1 MTHPASHYSSF
12 LALLI
17 PIMPPYQSLTNH
29 LAIMMTVLLL
39 NSWLIPPCWLS
50 IMTSLWLTLLC
61 LIHPITQL
69 LYSLPA
75 WHHFCLLLAYAPLFT
90 HLFTHPLYSAPY
102 SASPLC
108 LLTPVIPLTNP
119 LQVADQF
126 LTKHLVNFVYKAIGP
141 PVYKPAAKGCKR
153 VSAWPSIYILI
164 LSVTAYPLLCLWTCR
179 SQVLA

>member
-29 LAIMMTVLLL
+29 LEIMMTVLLL
-39 NSWLIPPCWLS
+39 NSWLVPPCWLS

-61 LIHPITQL
+61 LIHLITQL
-69 LYSLPA
+69 LYSFPA

-108 LLTPVIPLTNP
+108 LLTHIIPLTNP

-164 LSVTAYPLLCLWTCR
+164 LSVTAHSLLCLWTCR